1 MSTDFY
7 VWAGPW
13 LSADKFAAR
22 LHRVLDEGV
31 AAESV
36 FYRDGRLLDFLRFA
50 QSTFPPL
57 SALAAP
63 DRKKS
68 PWAFDPE
75 PSEALIELNLR
86 SASKQSSQ
94 VDILMMA
101 NSGGLLVYDPQ
112 AHKVYRPRPPIWRI
126 LLHIAKLK
134 KLPD

>member
-22 LHRVLDEGV
+22 LKQVLEEGV
-31 AAESV
+31 AAERV
-36 FYRDGRLLDFLRFA
+36 FYRDRRLLDFLRYA
-50 QSTFPPL
+50 QSKFPPL
-57 SALAAP
+57 STLATS
-63 DRKKS
+63 DVRKS
-68 PWAFDPE
+68 PWAFDPP

-86 SASKQSSQ
+86 SSSRQSNQ

-101 NSGGLLVYDPQ
+101 ISGGLLVYDPQ
-112 AHKVYRPRPPIWRI
+112 AHKVYRPRPPAWRV

-134 KLPD
+134 KLPE